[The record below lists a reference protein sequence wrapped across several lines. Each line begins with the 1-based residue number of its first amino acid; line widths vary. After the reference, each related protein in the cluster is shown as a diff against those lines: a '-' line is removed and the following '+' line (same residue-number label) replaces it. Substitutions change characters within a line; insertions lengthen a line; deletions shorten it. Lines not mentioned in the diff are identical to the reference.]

1 MGPEPCLALANS
13 CVKQRENESSYSN
26 HTAPHRVYRNWLS
39 SIMNMAEKAQF
50 KLDEILPEA
59 AQIETDGTHNWILS
73 FKKASAQHGSY
84 R

>member
-1 MGPEPCLALANS
+1 LLWQTHVSN
-13 CVKQRENESSYSN
+13 RERM
-26 HTAPHRVYRNWLS
+26 RVVIQITLHLIEFRNWLS
-39 SIMNMAEKAQF
+39 SIMNVAEKAQF